1 MGLIKAGTLFSHC
14 GLKSVPVD
22 ALKQSPIGIS
32 SPQDAREARLW
43 CFVMRS
49 GFLRLTIHPELS
61 EPSAA
66 TSVDSPD
73 SNERIKV

>member
-32 SPQDAREARLW
+32 SPQDAERSPTVV
-43 CFVMRS
+43 FVMRS
-49 GFLRLTIHPELS
+49 GFLRHTIHPGLS

-66 TSVDSPD
+66 ASVDSPD